1 MKRPTIYD
9 VAREAGVSA
18 ATVSYVINGRDDQKI
33 SDATRKKIMQIVNLL
48 GYSRNRSA
56 YTLAKGGDD
65 YVAVAADTVG
75 ELGDAAVFCFMKA
88 FSEKLSAF
96 GKKLSYVT
104 TDAAENLSDACA
116 LVLFGVSSERF
127 KHIADANMITVVAVD
142 CLLDNPLFFKVNSDF
157 PAMRAAADGK
167 YGEGRYVFLCADT
180 RNAELK
186 ELITRSFPRAVFLSS
201 FADIRDA
208 VLSSGDLPTVI
219 FGEEIASL
227 FPLLAQ
233 GREYTL
239 FPRFSDEKVDAVG
252 SCIHHAIDRT
262 PALTHDVFI

>member
-33 SDATRKKIMQIVNLL
+33 SDATRKKIIQIVNLL

-65 YVAVAADTVG
+65 YVAIAAETTGAFD
-75 ELGDAAVFCFMKA
+75 DAAFFSFMKA
-88 FSEKLSAF
+88 FSARLAPI
-96 GKKLSYVT
+96 GKKLSFVT
-104 TDAAENLSDACA
+104 TEAAENLSDACA
-116 LVLFGVSSERF
+116 LVLFGVSSEHFR
-127 KHIADANMITVVAVD
+127 HIADANLIPVIAVD
-142 CLLDNPLFFKVNSDF
+142 CLVDNSLFFKVNSDF

-167 YGEGRYVFLCADT
+167 YGEGRYAFLCADT

-186 ELITRSFPRAVFLSS
+186 ELITRSFPNAVFLSS
-201 FADIRDA
+201 FSDVRDA
-208 VLSSGDLPTVI
+208 ALSSGGLPAVI
-219 FGEEIASL
+219 FGEEAATL
-227 FPLLAQ
+227 FSLLAPE
-233 GREYTL
+233 REYTL

-252 SCIHHAIDRT
+252 NCIHHAIDRT
-262 PALTHDVFI
+262 PALTHDIFV

>member
-127 KHIADANMITVVAVD
+127 KHIADANMIPVVAVD
-142 CLLDNPLFFKVNSDF
+142 CLLDNPLFSRSIPTSPPCAPPPTGSTAKGVTSFCAPTLAMPNS
-157 PAMRAAADGK
+157 K
-167 YGEGRYVFLCADT
+167 
-180 RNAELK
+180 
-186 ELITRSFPRAVFLSS
+186 S
-201 FADIRDA
+201 
-208 VLSSGDLPTVI
+208 
-219 FGEEIASL
+219 
-227 FPLLAQ
+227 
-233 GREYTL
+233 
-239 FPRFSDEKVDAVG
+239 
-252 SCIHHAIDRT
+252 
-262 PALTHDVFI
+262 

>member
-88 FSEKLSAF
+88 FSEKLSAAF
-96 GKKLSYVT
+96 CS
-104 TDAAENLSDACA
+104 
-116 LVLFGVSSERF
+116 
-127 KHIADANMITVVAVD
+127 HI
-142 CLLDNPLFFKVNSDF
+142 
-157 PAMRAAADGK
+157 
-167 YGEGRYVFLCADT
+167 EH
-180 RNAELK
+180 
-186 ELITRSFPRAVFLSS
+186 FLSGQR
-201 FADIRDA
+201 FQ
-208 VLSSGDLPTVI
+208 TVI
-219 FGEEIASL
+219 L
-227 FPLLAQ
+227 
-233 GREYTL
+233 
-239 FPRFSDEKVDAVG
+239 
-252 SCIHHAIDRT
+252 
-262 PALTHDVFI
+262 

>member
-1 MKRPTIYD
+1 
-9 VAREAGVSA
+9 
-18 ATVSYVINGRDDQKI
+18 
-33 SDATRKKIMQIVNLL
+33 
-48 GYSRNRSA
+48 
-56 YTLAKGGDD
+56 
-65 YVAVAADTVG
+65 
-75 ELGDAAVFCFMKA
+75 
-88 FSEKLSAF
+88 
-96 GKKLSYVT
+96 
-104 TDAAENLSDACA
+104 
-116 LVLFGVSSERF
+116 
-127 KHIADANMITVVAVD
+127 
-142 CLLDNPLFFKVNSDF
+142 
-157 PAMRAAADGK
+157 MRAAADGK

-208 VLSSGDLPTVI
+208 VLSSGDLPAVI